1 MQAGQRTARRGE
13 DRRWQD
19 KETMMSPQ
27 RITKR
32 EIKQDKFVTFSFKL
46 SEWIQ
51 KHLTQV
57 LTVAGAVVVVAAVV
71 IYLVSSQAKRERQAA
86 ELFGSANLEL
96 QSGNISGAVSDLQAL
111 VTRYGSSKMAGQA
124 TYYLA
129 SAYYYAKDYAQAE
142 TWFQKYLDQY
152 NQDVLLAS
160 SSQAGIADC
169 HVQTGDY
176 ARAAEEFLKAVSM
189 HPSGFMVPQYLM
201 QAANAYV
208 QADQKDRARETL
220 NRVVS
225 DYPDSREARQ
235 AKMKLAELL

>member
-1 MQAGQRTARRGE
+1 
-13 DRRWQD
+13 
-19 KETMMSPQ
+19 MSPQ

-46 SEWIQ
+46 TEWIQ
-51 KHLTQV
+51 KHLNQV
-57 LTVAGAVVVVAAVV
+57 LTVAAAVIVVTAVVV
-71 IYLVSSQAKRERQAA
+71 YLVSSQAQRERQAS
-86 ELFGSANLEL
+86 ELFGKANLEL
-96 QSGNISGAVSDLQAL
+96 QSGNISEAVSNLQTL
-111 VTRYGSSKMAGQA
+111 VSRYGSSKMAGQA

-152 NQDVLLAS
+152 DQDILLSS

-169 HVQTGDY
+169 HVQMGDY
-176 ARAAEEFLKAVSM
+176 AQAGEEFLKAASM
-189 HPSGFMVPQYLM
+189 YPASFMAPHYLM
-201 QAANAYV
+201 AAASAYAN
-208 QADQKDRARETL
+208 ADQKDRAREAL
-220 NRVVS
+220 DRVIS

>member
-1 MQAGQRTARRGE
+1 
-13 DRRWQD
+13 
-19 KETMMSPQ
+19 MMSPQ

-46 SEWIQ
+46 TEWIQ
-51 KHLTQV
+51 KHLNQV
-57 LTVAGAVVVVAAVV
+57 LTVAGAVIVVAAVV

-129 SAYYYAKDYAQAE
+129 SAYYYARDYAQAE

-152 NQDVLLAS
+152 GKDVLLAS
-160 SSQAGIADC
+160 SAQAGIADC
-169 HVQTGDY
+169 HMQTGDY
-176 ARAAEEFLKAVSM
+176 SHAGDEFLKAISM
-189 HPSGFMVPQYLM
+189 YPSGFMAPQYLM
-201 QAANAYV
+201 EAASAFAQAGRKD
-208 QADQKDRARETL
+208 QAKEALDR
-220 NRVVS
+220 VIS

-235 AKMKLAELL
+235 AKMKLAELP